1 MLPLS
6 FMHAFYLTLITFI
19 GLDYVQRTERYR
31 GRGRVYVEKFEFE
44 QQEEKRD
51 VVNTPLQGGLTV
63 FVDVAVFCVC
73 LPVSFA

>member
-1 MLPLS
+1 
-6 FMHAFYLTLITFI
+6 
-19 GLDYVQRTERYR
+19 
-31 GRGRVYVEKFEFE
+31 VYVEKFEFE

-51 VVNTPLQGGLTV
+51 VVKTPLQGGLTV